1 MSEVVQ
7 TPPLTQTAEHIVRTA
22 AALFAERGY
31 HGVTTRQIAAAVGLN
46 IATVHYHVGTKRE
59 LYHKVYAYLDA
70 EDQAFLVRVLD
81 PVKQQITQGRPTLP
95 ELVSSLVDS
104 TVDFLAGN
112 PSRIRF
118 YIRYWLDAEQESM
131 SYEAETTAR
140 TNARMLFAR
149 TDDIVQMLKEKEVI
163 RLDAD
168 TGLFLRGVVGL
179 TYMYFLTGTFD
190 WRTLH
195 SNPRNPD
202 NLQTFKKFL
211 CNYVCRMLGI

>member
-1 MSEVVQ
+1 MSDIVQ

-31 HGVTTRQIAAAVGLN
+31 HAVTTRQIAAAVGLN
-46 IATVHYHVGTKRE
+46 VATVHYHVGTKRE
-59 LYHKVYAYLDA
+59 LYHKVYAYLDT
-70 EDQAFLVRVLD
+70 EDQAFLVRVLE
-81 PVKQQITQGRPTLP
+81 PVKQQITERLTPLP
-95 ELVSSLVDS
+95 ELIGGLVDS
-104 TVDFLAGN
+104 TVDFLARN
-112 PSRIRF
+112 PFRIRF

-140 TNARMLFAR
+140 TTARTLFVR
-149 TDDIVQMLKEKEVI
+149 TDDVLQVLKKREAI
-163 RLDAD
+163 RLDVD

-179 TYMYFLTGTFD
+179 TYMHFLTGTFD

-195 SNPRNPD
+195 SDPRNPE
-202 NLQTFKKFL
+202 NLQTFKTFL